1 MMIDVPEKIKAWRKG
16 GVLPIARTLL
26 LTELVALLFST
37 SLAVGVELL
46 VYPLFLFSAELRS
59 RLFRAVAQPMVKA
72 ALAWGAVLL
81 VAALYSVADGPE
93 TIDNLISWRKLLLL
107 PMAAAVFDS
116 KAWKYRLV
124 WGFILFTSLGA
135 VLSYLSW
142 FGDIRIYKYPVGI
155 AINNHATQAMMFA
168 VSFFAIAMLSRYLR
182 PETRGWRW
190 FLPAAGLTVC
200 TNLIFITPGRSG
212 YLVLLVLAAF
222 ASFVMT
228 PGRIRYFLGL
238 GIPLGLA
245 LLLFLSPVASQ
256 RIMQGV
262 NEIRGYEQS
271 DQLTSMG
278 IRVVMWQNT
287 AKLIKEKPWLGYGT
301 GGFMEAYRRQVEGRT
316 GWRGQAVGDPHNQFM
331 RIVAEQGILGLAVFF
346 WLLGAFFRQRVTR
359 VYRLMGLGVLLAWC
373 ATSMFSA
380 HFSTFAEG
388 RFIYLWC
395 GALLAGEDEID
406 ELPA

>member
-1 MMIDVPEKIKAWRKG
+1 M
-16 GVLPIARTLL
+16 LPTVRGLL
-26 LTELVALLFST
+26 LVELLALFFST

-46 VYPLFLFSAELRS
+46 VYPLFLFSAELRG
-59 RLFRAVAQPMVKA
+59 RLFRVIAQPMVKA
-72 ALAWGAVLL
+72 ALAWGVVLL

-93 TIDNLISWRKLLLL
+93 TMDNLVSWRKLLLL

-116 KAWKYRLV
+116 KVWKYRLV

-155 AINNHATQAMMFA
+155 AINNHATQAMVFA
-168 VSFFAIAMLSRYLR
+168 VSFFAIAMLIRYLR

-190 FLPAAGLTVC
+190 FLPVAGLAVC
-200 TNLIFITPGRSG
+200 TNLLFITPGRSG
-212 YLVLLVLAAF
+212 YLALLVLAAF

-245 LLLFLSPVASQ
+245 VLLFFSPVASQ
-256 RIMQGV
+256 RIMQGFS
-262 NEIRGYEQS
+262 EIKNYEQS
-271 DQLTSMG
+271 EELTSMG
-278 IRVVMWQNT
+278 LRVVMWQNT
-287 AKLIKEKPWLGYGT
+287 LEIIREKPWFGYGT
-301 GGFMEAYRRQVEGRT
+301 GGFMEAYRLQVEGQT
-316 GWRGQAVGDPHNQFM
+316 GWRGQPVGDPHNQFM
-331 RIVAEQGILGLAVFF
+331 RIVAEQGVLGLAVFL
-346 WLLGAFFRQRVTR
+346 WLIGAFFRQRVTR

-388 RFIYLWC
+388 RFLYLWC
-395 GALLAGEDEID
+395 GALLAGDNRSD
-406 ELPA
+406 DLAA

>member
-1 MMIDVPEKIKAWRKG
+1 MKIATGSIIHRGQEWI
-16 GVLPIARTLL
+16 LPIARGLL
-26 LTELVALLFST
+26 LAELLALFFST

-46 VYPLFLFSAELRS
+46 VYPLFLFSAELRG
-59 RLFRAVAQPMVKA
+59 RLFRAIAQPMVKA

-93 TIDNLISWRKLLLL
+93 TMGNLVSWRKLLLL

-155 AINNHATQAMMFA
+155 AIINHATQAMVFA
-168 VSFFAIAMLSRYLR
+168 VSFFAIAMLIRYPQ
-182 PETRGWRW
+182 PENRGWRW
-190 FLPAAGLTVC
+190 FLPVAGLAVC
-200 TNLIFITPGRSG
+200 TNLLFITPGRSG
-212 YLVLLVLAAF
+212 YLALLVLAAF
-222 ASFVMT
+222 ASFVMA

-245 LLLFLSPVASQ
+245 LLLFFSPVASQ
-256 RIMQGV
+256 RIMQGFS
-262 NEIRGYEQS
+262 EIKNYEQS
-271 DQLTSMG
+271 EELTSMG
-278 IRVVMWQNT
+278 LRVVMWQNT
-287 AKLIKEKPWLGYGT
+287 LEIIREKPWFGYGT

-346 WLLGAFFRQRVTR
+346 WLIGAFFRQRVTR

-388 RFIYLWC
+388 RFLYLWC
-395 GALLAGEDEID
+395 GAMLAGDNSRD
-406 ELPA
+406 DPAA